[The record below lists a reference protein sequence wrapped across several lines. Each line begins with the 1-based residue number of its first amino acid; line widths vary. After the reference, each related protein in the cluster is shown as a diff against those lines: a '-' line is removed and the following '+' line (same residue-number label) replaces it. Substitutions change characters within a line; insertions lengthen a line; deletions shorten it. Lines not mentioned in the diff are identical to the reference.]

1 MKSYFLAL
9 ASSLAFVF
17 PALADNLKVDKER
30 SRIQVDAK
38 ATGHEFTGT
47 LGDYKA
53 TISGTSDKLLPTA
66 VELTWKFAD
75 LKTGDEKRDAEMI
88 KWLGGGGPEGSF
100 KFIKTW
106 SDGGKDFAQGT
117 LKIHGVSKT
126 LAFPFIAKKEGKWV
140 TIDGTAQ
147 LDYQNFGLPI
157 IRNMAVMKV
166 EPALQVRFHLVGQ
179 TD

>member
-1 MKSYFLAL
+1 MKSLSLVA

-17 PALADNLKVDKER
+17 PAVADSLKVDKDR

-38 ATGHEFTGT
+38 ATGHAFTGT

-53 TISGTSDKLLPTA
+53 SVSGSSDKLRPTA

-100 KFIKTW
+100 KFTKTW
-106 SDGGKDFAQGT
+106 SDGGKDYAQGAIT
-117 LKIHGVSKT
+117 IHGVSKT
-126 LAFPFIAKKEGKWV
+126 ISFPFTASKDGKWV

-147 LDYQNFGLPI
+147 LDYQNFSLPI

-166 EPALQVRFHLVGQ
+166 EPELKVRFHLVGQ